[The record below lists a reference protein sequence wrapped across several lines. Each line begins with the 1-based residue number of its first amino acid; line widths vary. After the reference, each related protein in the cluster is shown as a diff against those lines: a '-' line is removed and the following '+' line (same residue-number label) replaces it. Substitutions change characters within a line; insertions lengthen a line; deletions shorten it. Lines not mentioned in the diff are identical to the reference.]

1 MVAPQDHGG
10 VTNYTLCR
18 AETVQMENKAV
29 KLEKGT
35 NIQVMCT
42 VAGTF
47 YVRNW
52 CNRLML
58 ICRVCNLYF
67 IRAEREL

>member
-18 AETVQMENKAV
+18 AETVQMENTAV

-47 YVRNW
+47 YVRN
-52 CNRLML
+52 
-58 ICRVCNLYF
+58 
-67 IRAEREL
+67 

>member
-1 MVAPQDHGG
+1 MVVPSDHSG

-18 AETVQMENKAV
+18 AETIQMENRAV

-47 YVRNW
+47 YVPN
-52 CNRLML
+52 
-58 ICRVCNLYF
+58 
-67 IRAEREL
+67 